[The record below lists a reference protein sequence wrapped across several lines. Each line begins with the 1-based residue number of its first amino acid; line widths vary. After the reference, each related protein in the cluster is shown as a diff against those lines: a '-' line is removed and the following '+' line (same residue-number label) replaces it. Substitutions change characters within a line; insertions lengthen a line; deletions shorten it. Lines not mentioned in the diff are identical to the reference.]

1 MYEKFFSTAFSKTS
15 EKLGIVY
22 TPNEIVDFIIHSV
35 NDILKDEFDTSISD
49 EGVHVLD
56 PFTGTGTFIVRLL
69 QSGLIKPHD
78 LARKYRYELHANE
91 IVLLAYYVAAINIE
105 ETYHSLRGG
114 EYVPFGGI
122 VLTDTFQMFED
133 DDELDDMGIFQANN
147 DRVIA
152 QKERDIRVIIGNPP
166 YSKGQSSGNDDNA
179 NNSYPTLD
187 AKIRDTYAKRST
199 ATNKNNLYDSY
210 IRAIRWASD
219 RIGDEG
225 IVAYV
230 SNGGYIDGNT
240 ADGLRLSL
248 IDEFTS
254 VYIFNLRGNQ
264 RTSGE
269 QSRREGGKVFGAGS
283 RATIAIA
290 VLVKN
295 PKQQVPGSLYYYDI
309 GDYLDTKQKLARIAG
324 FGSAR
329 SLPWQHIEPSAE
341 GDWTGKRSED
351 FARFTPIA
359 IKRGRGRSATVFS
372 LSTMGLG
379 SGRDT
384 WVYGFSRDGVVDR
397 VGSLIAN
404 FNSEIDRWVAAGRPS
419 NVAAFL
425 NRDPRFVN
433 WTSSLEPDVKRER
446 RAEPASSNR
455 VVRAMYR
462 PFASQWLY
470 FDSQLNHRRA
480 QLAQVFPASNSTN
493 LGFYCVGMASAVPF
507 SVLMV
512 DVIPDL
518 HLTGAGS
525 GGQFF
530 PRFTYSEVKPADAAL
545 DVFGDGDQ
553 AGFERVDNITDE
565 ILTDYR
571 QSFGKGV
578 TKDDIFFYV
587 YGLLHSREYRAE
599 FEADLK
605 KMLPRIPKVKAFK
618 QFVEAGRALSELHL
632 NYETVEPYP
641 LIENATPNASLR
653 VTKMR
658 YAKEGRQDNKTT
670 IIYNDDITLT
680 GIPEESQ
687 EYLLGSR
694 SALDWI
700 IERYQVKT
708 DRASGI
714 VNDPNAWGDEHG
726 DPRYILDLIKRITTV
741 SVETVR
747 IVNGLPPLE
756 VVGA

>member
-1 MYEKFFSTAFSKTS
+1 M
-15 EKLGIVY
+15 
-22 TPNEIVDFIIHSV
+22 
-35 NDILKDEFDTSISD
+35 
-49 EGVHVLD
+49 
-56 PFTGTGTFIVRLL
+56 
-69 QSGLIKPHD
+69 
-78 LARKYRYELHANE
+78 
-91 IVLLAYYVAAINIE
+91 LLAYYVAAINIE

-114 EYVPFGGI
+114 EYVPFDGV

-187 AKIRDTYAKRST
+187 GKIRDTYARRST

-254 VYIFNLRGNQ
+254 VYIFNLRGNA

-269 QSRREGGKVFGAGS
+269 KRRMEKDNVFGQGTRTTVAV
-283 RATIAIA
+283 AI
-290 VLVKN
+290 LVKN
-295 PKQQVPGSLYYYDI
+295 PKQQAPGNLYYYDI
-309 GDYLDTKQKLARIAG
+309 GDYLDLKQKLSKIAG
-324 FGSAR
+324 FGSLAA
-329 SLPWQHIEPSAE
+329 LPWKRIEPSRE
-341 GDWTGKRSED
+341 GDWTSKRNEEFAKYAPIGEKDAEKSRDTRVFALYSGGLKTNRDAWVYNYSREAVADHTGSMVAFFNSQVTARSSSED
-351 FARFTPIA
+351 SERPFVRSTDPALMSWNRADISRLE
-359 IKRGRGRSATVFS
+359 RGRRLSFDATKMVYRSV
-372 LSTMGLG
+372 
-379 SGRDT
+379 
-384 WVYGFSRDGVVDR
+384 
-397 VGSLIAN
+397 
-404 FNSEIDRWVAAGRPS
+404 
-419 NVAAFL
+419 
-425 NRDPRFVN
+425 
-433 WTSSLEPDVKRER
+433 
-446 RAEPASSNR
+446 
-455 VVRAMYR
+455 YR
-462 PFASQWLY
+462 PFVKEFVA
-470 FDSQLNHRRA
+470 FDRNLNDMTYKLDRA
-480 QLAQVFPASNSTN
+480 FPAPTADN
-493 LGFYCVGMASAVPF
+493 LGFYLNGTHATADF
-507 SVLMV
+507 AALMV
-512 DVIPDL
+512 DLLPCLDL
-518 HLTGAGS
+518 YGK

-530 PRFTYSEVKPADAAL
+530 PRYTYRAVERDPSTLFPEDGTLGVFDEMDGKLTAPATP
-545 DVFGDGDQ
+545 
-553 AGFERVDNITDE
+553 GFERIDNITDE

-578 TKDDIFFYV
+578 SKDDIFFYV

-641 LIENATPNASLR
+641 LIENVTPNASLR

-708 DRASGI
+708 DKASGI